1 MKSFVLSNFV
11 KGGEGKGGGGVH
23 VNPNLSRVSERYH
36 TEAVGKKKLWQK
48 PKIGMLVC
56 FCVPKLGYSD
66 SSCSKNNK
74 TFGYES
80 KAKHD

>member
-1 MKSFVLSNFV
+1 LSNFV
-11 KGGEGKGGGGVH
+11 KGGEGGGVH

-36 TEAVGKKKLWQK
+36 TKAVGKEIVAK

-66 SSCSKNNK
+66 SPCSKNNK
-74 TFGYES
+74 TFGYQS
-80 KAKHD
+80 KAGHD